1 MPNSVCYTLQSME
14 WEHKGITFAISTE
27 KMGTLVMASA
37 RAPMEGAFVRTRP
50 FSAIGKSEEEALDLL
65 KGQIQM
71 EYKKV
76 PEIK

>member
-1 MPNSVCYTLQSME
+1 ME
-14 WEHKGITFAISTE
+14 WEHKGITFTISTE
-27 KMGTLVMASA
+27 ELGTFVMASA

-50 FSAIGKSEEEALDLL
+50 FSALGKSEGEALNLL
-65 KGQIQM
+65 KGQIKM